1 MACWGGA
8 KWANHISVEPWP
20 TTMTSTNRTPYLTFN
35 MLIDTIPP
43 ENILYKPESAKQK
56 TFKWVSSIHWERG
69 TIPEKG
75 MAIVCKSKVAHEADK
90 LFPES
95 LLIILADAE
104 NKTPL
109 PELCEDLKNRPAQAI
124 IVSAPT
130 PDNLLQKMQNRFLEI
145 QNWQSQLNG
154 IETSSSHAI
163 ADVLAKSSAI
173 TKVPILIYDANL
185 KLLAKSRYNE
195 AAPFCKEF
203 AKREAEILNSISML
217 NKPLIPIKGRCPFFA
232 SNTVISGAGDEII
245 YHMVALHEK
254 PPTPGQKDFLEILS
268 NYILA
273 KSGRITAAHGQTGY
287 ETYTLF
293 DDIINERYVS
303 RARLEKYAFLIGL
316 PLNSEFKLLRFKLD
330 PKTTKEG
337 QRELIEC
344 IKHINDGRSI
354 PLSYRDDVIA
364 LLHSRGNDD
373 SLAIQMIEEE
383 LRSQCPQLNGFA
395 TSSQVFSE
403 IGNLSFAY
411 KQTGFV
417 AKYKDLIDL
426 EREFVTANRDGSP
439 LCYTF
444 EDALMFALVDS
455 DDMTQEMKDFA
466 FSHTMLG
473 KIIAED
479 IANGTEDARILASY
493 LHYERKATIV
503 AEKLHMHR
511 NTVLYRIEKIEKR
524 FYINFNESWSRNRAM
539 TDFST
544 LYCKLSRN
552 PELYRK
558 LLGEHEG
565 EPQNA
570 H

>member
-1 MACWGGA
+1 
-8 KWANHISVEPWP
+8 
-20 TTMTSTNRTPYLTFN
+20 MTSTNRTSCLTFN
-35 MLIDTIPP
+35 MLIDAFPP
-43 ENILYKPESAKQK
+43 HSILYKPEHAKQK
-56 TFKWVSSIHWERG
+56 SFKWISSIHWERG
-69 TIPEKG
+69 TIPEKD
-75 MAIVCKSKVAHEADK
+75 MAIVCKSKVAHEADR

-95 LLIILADAE
+95 LLIILEDTQNE
-104 NKTPL
+104 TPP
-109 PELCEDLKNRPAQAI
+109 PEFYADLKNRPAQAI

-130 PDNLLQKMQNRFLEI
+130 PDNLLQKMQNRFLEM

-154 IETSSSHAI
+154 IEATSPHAI
-163 ADVLAKSSAI
+163 ADVLAKSSTIA
-173 TKVPILIYDANL
+173 KVPVLLYDANL
-185 KLLAKSRYNE
+185 KFLAKSRYNE
-195 AAPFCKEF
+195 TAPLCKEF

-217 NKPLIPIKGRCPFFA
+217 NRPLISIKGRCPFFV
-232 SNTVISGAGDEII
+232 SNTAIGDTNDETL

-254 PPTPGQKDFLEILS
+254 PPTPGQNDFLEMLS
-268 NYILA
+268 GYILA
-273 KSGRITAAHGQTGY
+273 KSGRVAATRGQTGY

-303 RARLEKYAFLIGL
+303 KARLEKYAFSIGL
-316 PLNSEFKLLRFKLD
+316 PLNSEFKLLRFKLSS
-330 PKTTKEG
+330 KTTKEG
-337 QRELIEC
+337 QRELIERV
-344 IKHINDGRSI
+344 KRVNGGRNI
-354 PLSYRDDVIA
+354 PLSYQGDVIA
-364 LLHSRGNDD
+364 LLHSRNDD
-373 SLAIQMIEEE
+373 GNLAIQMIEEE
-383 LRSQCPQLNGFA
+383 LQSHCPQLDGFA

-403 IGNLSFAY
+403 INNLSFAY

-426 EREFVTANRDGSP
+426 EREFVTANHDGRP

-473 KIIAED
+473 KIVAED

-524 FYINFNESWSRNRAM
+524 FYIDFNENWSRNRAM

-558 LLGEHEG
+558 LLGKPED
-565 EPQNA
+565 EPQSER
-570 H
+570 